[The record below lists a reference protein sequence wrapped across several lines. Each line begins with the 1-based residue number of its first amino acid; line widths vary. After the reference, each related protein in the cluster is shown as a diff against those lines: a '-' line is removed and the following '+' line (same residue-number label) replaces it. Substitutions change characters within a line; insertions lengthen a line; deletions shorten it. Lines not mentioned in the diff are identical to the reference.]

1 MNNSILNVLIITVLL
16 MLAYGS
22 FTFKKNSYQFLSMQ
36 HTNVIKGIAIL
47 TVIWGHSTKELEV
60 NHIQFIAAVGVFLFL
75 FCSGY
80 GCYLSYLKKGLKGYW
95 KRKILKIFIPFW
107 VIEFIGLNVNGNF
120 EWGLYLQDCTFL
132 KPATAYGWFMGFLLI
147 YYLLFWI
154 TCRLKDRMLWENQI
168 ILYIMIIVSMIWLI
182 LDSVFWAS
190 PFMPELKAR
199 QMMAFPIGI
208 LFAIKRKVYSS
219 PRITNHVIGS
229 GIVAICVGGGVHSV
243 S

>member
-1 MNNSILNVLIITVLL
+1 MNSSILNVLIITALL
-16 MLAYGS
+16 MLVYSS
-22 FTFKKNSYQFLSMQ
+22 FSFKENSYHFLSMQ

-47 TVIWGHSTKELEV
+47 TVIWGHSTKELGV

-107 VIEFIGLNVNGNF
+107 VIEFIGLNINGNF
-120 EWGLYLQDCTFL
+120 EWVMYLQDCIFL
-132 KPATAYGWFMGFLLI
+132 KPATAYGWFMGFLVV

-154 TCRLKDRMLWENQI
+154 SCRLKKRMQWKNQI

-208 LFAIKRKVYSS
+208 LFAMKKKVYIS
-219 PRITNHVIGS
+219 PRITKQEIGR
-229 GIVAICVGGGVHSV
+229 GILAIIIGGG
-243 S
+243 